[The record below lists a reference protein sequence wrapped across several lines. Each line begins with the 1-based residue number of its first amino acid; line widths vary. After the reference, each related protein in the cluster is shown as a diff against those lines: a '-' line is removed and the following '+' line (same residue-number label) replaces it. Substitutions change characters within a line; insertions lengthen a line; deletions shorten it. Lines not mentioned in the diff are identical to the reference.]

1 MVLICASKT
10 VAREREREREG
21 EGGRERERDLNSP
34 LSVLFICTTCKD
46 FAFFF

>member
-21 EGGRERERDLNSP
+21 EGEREDIREY
-34 LSVLFICTTCKD
+34 
-46 FAFFF
+46 